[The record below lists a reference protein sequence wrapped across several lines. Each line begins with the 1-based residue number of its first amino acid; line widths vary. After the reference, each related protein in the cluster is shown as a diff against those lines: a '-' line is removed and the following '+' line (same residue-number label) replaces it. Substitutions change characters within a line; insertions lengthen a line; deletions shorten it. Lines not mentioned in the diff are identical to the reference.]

1 MVEADMGGGR
11 EDLTERGWRGRRGVV
26 VKDEEEQSGE
36 G

>member
-11 EDLTERGWRGRRGVV
+11 EDLTERGRGRRGVA